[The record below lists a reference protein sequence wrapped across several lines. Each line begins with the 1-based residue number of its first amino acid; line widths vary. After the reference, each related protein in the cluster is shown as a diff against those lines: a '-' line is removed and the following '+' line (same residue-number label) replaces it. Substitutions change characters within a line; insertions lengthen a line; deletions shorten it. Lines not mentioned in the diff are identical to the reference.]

1 MKKAELDKIID
12 SYGAD
17 RSQIIA
23 ILNEVQD
30 QERYLPGDTLKH
42 IALRLKLPQA
52 QLYSIATFYRAF
64 SLVPKGKH
72 QCTVCMGTACHVRG
86 SERVLSELERFLKIK
101 SGETTKDRE
110 FSLDTVNCVG
120 ACALGPLVIVDGEY
134 HGGAS
139 PNQVASMLG
148 KDKSTVKAKK

>member
-1 MKKAELDKIID
+1 MNKKEIDKIVD
-12 SYGAD
+12 GYGAD

-30 QERYLPGDTLKH
+30 QDRYLPEETLKH
-42 IALRLKLPQA
+42 IAEKLKLPLA
-52 QLYSIATFYRAF
+52 QLYSISTFYRVF

-86 SERVLSELERFLKIK
+86 AERVLSELERVLKVK
-101 SGETTKDRE
+101 AGETTKDKQ

-120 ACALGPLVIVDGEY
+120 ACALGPLVIVDKEY

-139 PNQVASMLG
+139 PNQVPTILG
-148 KDKSTVKAKK
+148 KSKPTAKK

>member
-1 MKKAELDKIID
+1 MKKAAVDKIID

-30 QERYLPGDTLKH
+30 EERYLPEETLKH
-42 IALRLKLPQA
+42 IAERLKLPQA
-52 QLYSIATFYRAF
+52 QLYSISTFYRAF
-64 SLVPKGKH
+64 SLAPKGKH

-86 SERVLSELERFLKIK
+86 SDRVLSEIERVLKVK

-120 ACALGPLVIVDGEY
+120 ACALGPLVIVDKEY

-139 PNQVASMLG
+139 PNQVPTILG
-148 KDKSTVKAKK
+148 KSKPTAKK

>member
-1 MKKAELDKIID
+1 MKKAEVDKIID

-30 QERYLPGDTLKH
+30 EERYLPEETLKH
-42 IALRLKLPQA
+42 IAERLKLPLA
-52 QLYSIATFYRAF
+52 QLYSISTFYRVF

-86 SERVLSELERFLKIK
+86 SERVLSELERVLKVK
-101 SGETTKDRE
+101 AGETTKDKQ

-120 ACALGPLVIVDGEY
+120 ACALGPIVITDGEY
-134 HGGAS
+134 NG
-139 PNQVASMLG
+139 QVTAA
-148 KDKSTVKAKK
+148 KARNVLKKPEAK

>member
-1 MKKAELDKIID
+1 MKKAAVDKIID

-23 ILNEVQD
+23 IMNEVQD
-30 QERYLPGDTLKH
+30 EERYLPEETLKH
-42 IALRLKLPQA
+42 IAQRLELPLA
-52 QLYSIATFYRAF
+52 QLYSISTFYRVF

-86 SERVLSELERFLKIK
+86 AERVLSELERVLKVK
-101 SGETTKDRE
+101 SGETTKDKQ

-120 ACALGPLVIVDGEY
+120 ACALGPIVIMDGEY
-134 HGGAS
+134 HG
-139 PNQVASMLG
+139 QVTAA
-148 KDKSTVKAKK
+148 KARNVLKKPEAK